1 MISNSLAD
9 RKKATG
15 LDFRSLFLHAWDLQ
29 DEGVDGMLDWMRA
42 AGLNTL
48 CLASTYHHGWFIHPQ
63 HGGHRAF
70 MTEGDVCYFRP
81 RKKFYEHTRLRL
93 KPSRLCAKKDWFGEV
108 GKRLGSDM
116 RLVAWT
122 IGAHNTSLGLEFP
135 ELTQRNVYG
144 DSLPHALC
152 PANRDVRE
160 YLKAIVRDLA
170 VNYPLWGVQLEAFGW
185 MGFSHGHHHE
195 RDLVGLSPLE
205 QELMGLCVCTACS
218 SQAELAGV
226 EMNLVKQAIKQTLDD
241 SFREA
246 PNRPK
251 NHPANMAEFEAAHPT
266 FEKFLAWRRSFF
278 QSFVSEIKQSS
289 LKGTDCRLLLQTG
302 FDASSKE
309 LVDGFGCGAYQ
320 KNAVETA
327 RICRAARKDIPA
339 EWEGLLQCFI
349 QLGMGVPKSETQLQ
363 QIIEAVQKQGC
374 NGINFYNRSESPPK
388 MLAWLSKIMPTFKR

>member
-1 MISNSLAD
+1 MISDSRAK

-15 LDFRSLFLHAWDLQ
+15 LDFRSLFLHAWDLE
-29 DEGVDGMLDWMRA
+29 DEGVDKVLDWMRA
-42 AGLNTL
+42 AGLNTV
-48 CLASTYHHGWFIHPQ
+48 CLASTYHHGWFVHP
-63 HGGHRAF
+63 HHTGHRAF

-81 RKKFYEHTRLRL
+81 RKRYYQQTRLRL
-93 KPSRLCAKKDWFGEV
+93 KPSRLCGEKDWFDEV
-108 GKRLGSDM
+108 GKRLGPDM

-135 ELTQRNVYG
+135 KLTQRNVYG

-170 VNYPLWGVQLEAFGW
+170 AHYPLWGVQLEAFGW

-205 QELMGLCVCTACS
+205 QELMGLCVCAACS
-218 SQAELAGV
+218 SQAGLAGV
-226 EMNLVKQAIKQTLDD
+226 EMNQVKQAIKQTLDD
-241 SFREA
+241 AFREA

-251 NHPANMAEFEAAHPT
+251 NHPADLAELGAAHPEL
-266 FEKFLAWRRSFF
+266 EKFLSWRTVFF
-278 QSFVSEIKQSS
+278 QLFVAEIKKSS
-289 LKGTDCRLLLQTG
+289 LKGTNCRLLLQTG
-302 FDASSKE
+302 FDPSLKG

-320 KNAVETA
+320 KNAAETA
-327 RICRAARKDIPA
+327 KICRDARKNIPT
-339 EWEGLLQCFI
+339 EWNGLLQCFI
-349 QLGMGVPKSETQLQ
+349 QLGMGVPKSETQLR
-363 QIIEAVQKQGC
+363 QIIEAVRKQGC

-388 MLAWLSKIMPTFKR
+388 MLAWLAKIMPTFK